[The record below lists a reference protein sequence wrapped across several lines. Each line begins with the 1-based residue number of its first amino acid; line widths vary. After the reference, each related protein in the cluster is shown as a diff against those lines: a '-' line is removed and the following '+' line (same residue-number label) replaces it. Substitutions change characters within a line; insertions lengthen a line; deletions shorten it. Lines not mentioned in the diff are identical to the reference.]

1 MVVKLVK
8 ARFGF
13 NLARFGFKIRF
24 LTKFLNDSAWFLLE
38 KLKKHIILTKNL
50 NILPK
55 ILKIPQK
62 SKKLLTF

>member
-1 MVVKLVK
+1 MVVKLFK

-38 KLKKHIILTKNL
+38 KLKKHVMLTKTL
-50 NILPK
+50 M
-55 ILKIPQK
+55 
-62 SKKLLTF
+62 FH